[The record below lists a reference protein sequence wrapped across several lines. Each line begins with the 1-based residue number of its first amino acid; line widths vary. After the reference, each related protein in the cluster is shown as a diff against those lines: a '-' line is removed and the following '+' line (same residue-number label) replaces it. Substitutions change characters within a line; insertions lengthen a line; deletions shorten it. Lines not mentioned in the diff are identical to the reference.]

1 MRWGAQPEATGVHAS
16 VRRTFDPE
24 AADFFYV
31 PVYGTC
37 MIFPVHCYADG
48 PWFHVPSGERR
59 GGLGWGGRATGSAQ
73 PFACL
78 RTMVALL
85 GTALRCAIGRPLTPW
100 SSFEHFT

>member
-1 MRWGAQPEATGVHAS
+1 MLDRHLRTHWGAQPEATGRHAPAC
-16 VRRTFDPE
+16 RTFDPE

-59 GGLGWGGRATGSAQ
+59 GGLGWGGRRSAVRNHAH
-73 PFACL
+73 AC
-78 RTMVALL
+78 
-85 GTALRCAIGRPLTPW
+85 G
-100 SSFEHFT
+100 H